1 VAAALIA
8 VLLTLLLRMTPFGLS
23 VRATVDSARM
33 AGASGIN
40 TNFVSASS
48 WMIGT
53 MLAGT
58 AGVLLGPLRGF
69 DELQFTFLVL
79 GSFAAVVVA
88 RMHSLVLAFAGSLLI
103 GLLQELS
110 ATKQFE
116 DFMAH
121 FVNRDSVIIRGFRP
135 SVPFIIMIVFLLAY
149 RGLQHERFAVDLRA
163 QAEPEVALVA
173 PVVAPLWR
181 RMLPIAVVLAG
192 VLIAPEFL
200 SGLWLGIVAKGLALA
215 IVFLSY
221 VVVTGEGGM
230 ISLCQVTFAGIAA
243 ALAAQYATNNGMSV
257 LLAVVLSALIVV
269 PIGIVAALGSRS
281 RARTASGETGRS
293 ITCSS
298 CASCSPRCSCG
309 T

>member
-1 VAAALIA
+1 MTPYIVAGLVVGSVYAIATLGLVLTYTSSRIFNFAHGAIALFLAMTFYEASAKWGWNAHVAGLATIFVFSPLLGLLLWALLFRRLADTPPSVRLVSTIGLWVALPALARLLYGGQQTVEKPSLLWSPPHQYKVLGVAIDSNQAAVVVAAVLIA
-8 VLLTLLLRMTPFGLS
+8 VLLTLLLRVTPFGLS
-23 VRATVDSARM
+23 VRATVDSAKM

-135 SVPFIIMIVFLLAY
+135 
-149 RGLQHERFAVDLRA
+149 
-163 QAEPEVALVA
+163 
-173 PVVAPLWR
+173 
-181 RMLPIAVVLAG
+181 
-192 VLIAPEFL
+192 
-200 SGLWLGIVAKGLALA
+200 
-215 IVFLSY
+215 
-221 VVVTGEGGM
+221 
-230 ISLCQVTFAGIAA
+230 
-243 ALAAQYATNNGMSV
+243 
-257 LLAVVLSALIVV
+257 
-269 PIGIVAALGSRS
+269 
-281 RARTASGETGRS
+281 
-293 ITCSS
+293 
-298 CASCSPRCSCG
+298 
-309 T
+309 